1 MKVTIITINY
11 NNLNG
16 LKDTVDSVI
25 NQDYEDKEYI
35 IIDGGST
42 DGSKELLDSYS
53 NKSYYWVSEKDK
65 GLYDAMNKGI
75 KKSTGDYIIFMNS
88 GDIFFD
94 EKVLSDVFKSKVFK
108 EDIIYGNTIYRYG
121 NKGILRYARSLNIM
135 KNELPFCHQSAFIK
149 GNLMRNVLYDEVNY
163 KLIADYDFFYKCWKD
178 EKTFLH
184 INKIISIYDTTGVS
198 ADKKRAK
205 AIYIE
210 RCKIVGCNYSSHRY
224 LLEVLKQKMKY
235 TIKLIIP
242 SKLLD
247 VMLSREID
255 SNIPK
260 PLRLFKQL

>member
-25 NQDYEDKEYI
+25 NQDYKDKEYI

-53 NKSYYWVSEKDK
+53 NNFYYWKSEKDK

-75 KKSTGDYIIFMNS
+75 KKSTGDYIVFMNS
-88 GDIFFD
+88 GDVFFD
-94 EKVLSDVFKSKVFK
+94 ENVLSDIFKSKSFN
-108 EDIIYGNTIYRYG
+108 EDIIYGNTIYKYG
-121 NKGILRYARSLNIM
+121 DKGILRYARSLKIM
-135 KNELPFCHQSAFIK
+135 KEELPFCHQSTFIK
-149 GNLMRNVLYDEVNY
+149 GDLMRNVLYDDKNY
-163 KLIADYDFFYKCWKD
+163 KLIADYDFFYKCWKN
-178 EKTFLH
+178 EKTFIH

-205 AIYIE
+205 AIYRE
-210 RCKIVGCNYSSHRY
+210 RCKILGCDFSFFKYIF
-224 LLEVLKQKMKY
+224 LITKQKIKY
-235 TIKLIIP
+235 TIKFVLP

-247 VMLSREID
+247 VLLKREID

-260 PLRLFKQL
+260 PLKLFKQL